1 MSIIPRW
8 GISANLILISPLP
21 FVYHDYPLF
30 PEDSRM
36 SYVRSFVDNDSAVSS
51 ADPDWSAIL
60 SYLPGDWEDMSRKL
74 GAFTRTRGFSCPEA
88 LLRTLFIHLAEGC
101 SLRETAIRAKRG
113 GIAEVSDVAILK
125 RLRSSEAWLQYLA
138 TSLAA
143 PMSLPASRFRLCAVD
158 ATVISEP
165 GSTGTDWRLHYML
178 EMPSL
183 TCMHFELTDVKGG
196 ESFSR
201 FPVRDG
207 DLLVADR
214 GYKSIAGIDYI
225 RKNGGD
231 VIVRIHS
238 YGNTLRTPDGQAF
251 DLLSQASDMSEGE
264 ERSWL
269 AIMRNDKGVTVSGRV
284 CVYRLDEK
292 SADAALR
299 KAKHESSR
307 KQHVMRPS
315 TIEGSKYVVLFTTVS
330 EQELSARE
338 VFSIYRLRWQ
348 VELAFKRMKS
358 LTGFGHLPK
367 NDPVS
372 CRAWLYG
379 KLLVGLLV
387 ESMVRTPFPP

>member
-1 MSIIPRW
+1 ML
-8 GISANLILISPLP
+8 AA
-21 FVYHDYPLF
+21 
-30 PEDSRM
+30 
-36 SYVRSFVDNDSAVSS
+36 RSLVEYDTVAAS

-60 SYLPGDWEDMSRKL
+60 SYLPEGWEDMAREK
-74 GAFTRTRGFSCPEA
+74 GAFTRARGFSCPEA

-101 SLRETAIRAKRG
+101 SLRETALRARRG

-125 RLRSSEAWLQYLA
+125 RLRASEAWLQQ
-138 TSLAA
+138 LAA
-143 PMSLPASRFRLCAVD
+143 SLTAPVSPPASRFRLCAVD

-178 EMPSL
+178 EIPSL
-183 TCMHFELTDVKGG
+183 TCTHFELTDVKGG
-196 ESFSR
+196 ERLSR

-207 DLLVADR
+207 DLFVADR
-214 GYKSIAGIDYI
+214 GYRGIAGIEYVQE
-225 RKNGGD
+225 NGGD

-238 YGNTLRTPDGQAF
+238 YSSTLRTPDGEPF
-251 DLLSQASDMSEGE
+251 DLLSQVSDMSEGE
-264 ERSWL
+264 ERSWP
-269 AIMRNDKGVTVSGRV
+269 AAMVNEECVAVSGRV

-292 SADAALR
+292 LADAALR
-299 KAKHESSR
+299 KAKHEASR
-307 KQHVMRPS
+307 KQRLIRAATM
-315 TIEGSKYVVLFTTVS
+315 EGSKYVVLFTTVS
-330 EQELSARE
+330 EQDLSASE

-367 NDPVS
+367 NDPAS

-387 ESMVRTPFPP
+387 ESMVRAPFSP